1 MSSWIALEDVTCR
14 LGAHKS
20 VNALS
25 GINLSIEK
33 GDFLAVVGP
42 SGSGKST
49 LLYVLGG
56 LRTPTSGTQVFM
68 GVPDPSSR
76 LMTYLRRNQIG
87 FVFQAFHLLPKLTSI
102 ENISLGGRYSNATR
116 AERTDRA
123 AELLRVIG
131 LEHRRF
137 HRPGQLSGGEQ
148 QRVAIA
154 RALVN
159 RPALLLADEPTG
171 NLDSS
176 TGAEILN
183 LLQDANRQGTTVVVV
198 SHSPAVAD
206 AAGRTVFL
214 KDGTIAS
221 RR

>member
-20 VNALS
+20 VSALS

-56 LRTPTSGTQVFM
+56 LRLPTSGTQVLM
-68 GVPDPSSR
+68 GLPDPSSR
-76 LMTYLRRNQIG
+76 LMTSLRRNQIG

-116 AERTDRA
+116 AELTDRA
-123 AELLRVIG
+123 AELLCVVG
-131 LEHRRF
+131 LEHRRH
-137 HRPGQLSGGEQ
+137 HRPGELSGGEQ

-154 RALVN
+154 RALMN

-176 TGAEILN
+176 TGAEILD
-183 LLQDANRQGTTVVVV
+183 LLQDANRRGTTVVVV
-198 SHSPAVAD
+198 SHSPAVSD

-221 RR
+221 RS

>member
-14 LGAHKS
+14 LGSHRS

-25 GINLSIEK
+25 GVNLSIEK

-56 LRTPTSGTQVFM
+56 LRTPTSGNQVFM

-76 LMTYLRRNQIG
+76 LMTSLRRSQIG
-87 FVFQAFHLLPKLTSI
+87 FVFQAFHLLPKLTSV
-102 ENISLGGRYSNATR
+102 ENIALGGRYSNATR
-116 AERTDRA
+116 FERTDRA
-123 AELLRVIG
+123 AELLHVVG
-131 LEHRRF
+131 LEHRRH

-154 RALVN
+154 RALMN
-159 RPALLLADEPTG
+159 RPSLLLADEPTG

-176 TGAEILN
+176 TGAEILD

-221 RR
+221 GR